1 MFCFTTSKSQT
12 IHSSIQEQA
21 CYAGRLPSPSHPIG
35 TASRKQYRRIHRP
48 IKKSHMY
55 LKISIS
61 SETTARYKIEFGDD
75 ASGTFNTIK
84 AESDEKGVF
93 YIDLHQA
100 SHQFPALMM
109 QMCSRLLT

>member
-1 MFCFTTSKSQT
+1 MTN
-12 IHSSIQEQA
+12 A
-21 CYAGRLPSPSHPIG
+21 P
-35 TASRKQYRRIHRP
+35 
-48 IKKSHMY
+48 Y

-93 YIDLHQA
+93 YIDLRQA
-100 SHQFPALMM
+100 PYEGKFDTAQTITFCIFAVGTN
-109 QMCSRLLT
+109 QDVVIDCFEFITEAEYNTVQGE